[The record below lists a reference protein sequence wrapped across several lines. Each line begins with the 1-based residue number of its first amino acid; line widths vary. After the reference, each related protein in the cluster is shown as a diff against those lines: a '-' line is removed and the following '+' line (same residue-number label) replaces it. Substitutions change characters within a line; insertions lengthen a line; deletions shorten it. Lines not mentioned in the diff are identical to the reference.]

1 MRAINMSSTNI
12 KSNVNAP
19 TQFVEAGDNRYAY
32 RRFGTGSAQPLPFLQ
47 HFTGT
52 LDNWDFEVT
61 DLLAREREVIL
72 FDSAGVGRSSGK
84 VPHTVGGMATRAS
97 SFLDA
102 LGLKTCDVLGYSL
115 GRMIAQQMAQDRPVH
130 LSEDDPR
137 CYRTAGWRGYHTS

>member
-12 KSNVNAP
+12 KNNVNAP
-19 TQFVEAGDNRYAY
+19 TQFVEAGDNRYAS
-32 RRFGTGSAQPLPFLQ
+32 RRFGTGSAQPLLFLQ

-52 LDNWDFEVT
+52 LDNNWDFEVT
-61 DLLAREREVIL
+61 DPLAREREVIL

-84 VPHTVGGMATRAS
+84 VSHTVGGMATHAS

-102 LGLKTCDVLGYSL
+102 LGLKTCDVLGHSL
-115 GRMIAQQMAQDRPVH
+115 GGMIAQQMAQDRPVH

-137 CYRTAGWRGYHTS
+137 CYRAAGGYHAS